1 MKIVK
6 AEVFVTCPGR
16 NFVTLKITTEDGIT
30 GLGDATLNGRELSVA
45 SYLQDHLCPQLIGRD
60 AHRIEDIWQFFYK
73 GAYWRR
79 GPVTM
84 SAISAVDMAL
94 WDIKAKAA
102 NMPLYQLL
110 GGASREG
117 VMVYCHTTGHSID
130 EALDD
135 YARHQELGFKAIRV
149 QCGIPGMKT
158 TYGMSKGKGL
168 AYEPAT
174 KGQWPEEQLWSTEK
188 YLDFMPKLFDAVRNK
203 FGFNEHLLHDMHH
216 RLTPIEAARFGKSIE
231 DYRMF
236 WMEDPTPAENQ
247 ECFRL
252 IRQHTVTPIA
262 VGEVFNSIWD
272 CKQLIEEQLID
283 YIRTTLTHAGGITGM
298 RRIADFASLYQVRTG
313 SHGPSDLS
321 PVCMAAAL
329 HFDLWV
335 PNFGVQEYMGYSEQ
349 MLEVFPHNWTFDN
362 GYMHPGDKPGLGIE
376 FDEKLAAKYPRVIGH
391 EFFGVI
397 DAVGEGVESA
407 RVGERVAV
415 DPVVSCGHCY
425 PCSIGKPNVC
435 TTLAVLGVHADGGFS
450 EYAVVPAKNAWKI
463 PEAVADQYAV
473 MIEPFTIAA
482 NVTGHGQPTENDTV
496 LVYGAGPIGLTIVQ
510 VLKGVYNVKN
520 VIVADRIDERLEKA
534 KESGA
539 DWAINNSQT
548 PLGEIFTEKGIKP
561 TLIIDAACHP
571 SILKEAVTLA
581 SPAARIVLMGFSSE
595 PSEVIQQGITG
606 KELSIFSS
614 RLNANKFPIVIDWLS
629 KGLIKPEKLITHT
642 FDFQHVADAISLF
655 EQDQKHCCKVLLT
668 FSE

>member
-1 MKIVK
+1 MKIVG

-16 NFVTLKITTEDGIT
+16 NFVTLKITTDEGIV

-45 SYLQDHLCPQLIGRD
+45 SYLKDHLCPQLIGRD

-84 SAISAVDMAL
+84 SAISAIDMAL

-130 EALDD
+130 DVLED
-135 YARHQELGFKAIRV
+135 YARHKEMGFKAIRV
-149 QCGIPGMKT
+149 QCGVPGMKT

-188 YLDFMPKLFDAVRNK
+188 YLDFTPKL
-203 FGFNEHLLHDMHH
+203 
-216 RLTPIEAARFGKSIE
+216 FGKSIE
-231 DYRMF
+231 EFRMF

-247 ECFRL
+247 ACFRL

-283 YIRTTLTHAGGITGM
+283 YIRTTITHAGGITGM

-321 PVCMAAAL
+321 PICHAAAL

-349 MLEVFPHNWTFDN
+349 MLEVFPHSWTFDN
-362 GYMHPGDKPGLGIE
+362 GYMHPGEKPGLGIE
-376 FDEKLAAKYPRVIGH
+376 FDEKLAAKYPY
-391 EFFGVI
+391 
-397 DAVGEGVESA
+397 DPAYLP
-407 RVGERVAV
+407 VA
-415 DPVVSCGHCY
+415 
-425 PCSIGKPNVC
+425 
-435 TTLAVLGVHADGGFS
+435 
-450 EYAVVPAKNAWKI
+450 
-463 PEAVADQYAV
+463 
-473 MIEPFTIAA
+473 
-482 NVTGHGQPTENDTV
+482 
-496 LVYGAGPIGLTIVQ
+496 
-510 VLKGVYNVKN
+510 
-520 VIVADRIDERLEKA
+520 RLED
-534 KESGA
+534 G
-539 DWAINNSQT
+539 
-548 PLGEIFTEKGIKP
+548 
-561 TLIIDAACHP
+561 TLW
-571 SILKEAVTLA
+571 
-581 SPAARIVLMGFSSE
+581 
-595 PSEVIQQGITG
+595 
-606 KELSIFSS
+606 
-614 RLNANKFPIVIDWLS
+614 NW
-629 KGLIKPEKLITHT
+629 
-642 FDFQHVADAISLF
+642 
-655 EQDQKHCCKVLLT
+655 
-668 FSE
+668 

>member
-30 GLGDATLNGRELSVA
+30 GLGD
-45 SYLQDHLCPQLIGRD
+45 
-60 AHRIEDIWQFFYK
+60 
-73 GAYWRR
+73 
-79 GPVTM
+79 
-84 SAISAVDMAL
+84 
-94 WDIKAKAA
+94 
-102 NMPLYQLL
+102 
-110 GGASREG
+110 
-117 VMVYCHTTGHSID
+117 
-130 EALDD
+130 
-135 YARHQELGFKAIRV
+135 QELGFKAIRV

-335 PNFGVQEYMGYSEQ
+335 PNFGVQEY
-349 MLEVFPHNWTFDN
+349 V
-362 GYMHPGDKPGLGIE
+362 
-376 FDEKLAAKYPRVIGH
+376 
-391 EFFGVI
+391 
-397 DAVGEGVESA
+397 
-407 RVGERVAV
+407 
-415 DPVVSCGHCY
+415 
-425 PCSIGKPNVC
+425 
-435 TTLAVLGVHADGGFS
+435 
-450 EYAVVPAKNAWKI
+450 
-463 PEAVADQYAV
+463 
-473 MIEPFTIAA
+473 
-482 NVTGHGQPTENDTV
+482 
-496 LVYGAGPIGLTIVQ
+496 
-510 VLKGVYNVKN
+510 
-520 VIVADRIDERLEKA
+520 
-534 KESGA
+534 
-539 DWAINNSQT
+539 
-548 PLGEIFTEKGIKP
+548 
-561 TLIIDAACHP
+561 
-571 SILKEAVTLA
+571 
-581 SPAARIVLMGFSSE
+581 
-595 PSEVIQQGITG
+595 
-606 KELSIFSS
+606 
-614 RLNANKFPIVIDWLS
+614 
-629 KGLIKPEKLITHT
+629 
-642 FDFQHVADAISLF
+642 ISLHGF
-655 EQDQKHCCKVLLT
+655 PRLSDISFQLLSLVSVA
-668 FSE
+668 FSQVR

>member
-1 MKIVK
+1 MKIV
-6 AEVFVTCPGR
+6 AADVFVTCPGR
-16 NFVTLKITTEDGIT
+16 NFVTLKITTDEGIV

-45 SYLQDHLCPQLIGRD
+45 SYLKDHLCPQLIGRD

-117 VMVYCHTTGHSID
+117 VMVYCHTTGHTID
-130 EALDD
+130 DVLED
-135 YARHQELGFKAIRV
+135 YVRHKEMGFKAIRV
-149 QCGIPGMKT
+149 QCGVPGMKT
-158 TYGMSKGKGL
+158 TYGMAKGKGL

-174 KGQWPEEQLWSTEK
+174 KGDWPEEQLWSTEK
-188 YLDFMPKLFDAVRNK
+188 YLDFTPKLFDAVRSK

-231 DYRMF
+231 EFRMF

-247 ECFRL
+247 ACFRL

-283 YIRTTLTHAGGITGM
+283 YIRTTITHAGGITGM

-321 PVCMAAAL
+321 PVCHAAAL

-335 PNFGVQEYMGYSEQ
+335 PNFGVQEFMGYSEQ
-349 MLEVFPHNWTFDN
+349 MLEVFPHSWRFDN

-376 FDEKLAAKYPRVIGH
+376 FDEKLAAKYPY
-391 EFFGVI
+391 
-397 DAVGEGVESA
+397 DPAYLP
-407 RVGERVAV
+407 VA
-415 DPVVSCGHCY
+415 
-425 PCSIGKPNVC
+425 
-435 TTLAVLGVHADGGFS
+435 
-450 EYAVVPAKNAWKI
+450 
-463 PEAVADQYAV
+463 
-473 MIEPFTIAA
+473 
-482 NVTGHGQPTENDTV
+482 
-496 LVYGAGPIGLTIVQ
+496 
-510 VLKGVYNVKN
+510 
-520 VIVADRIDERLEKA
+520 RLED
-534 KESGA
+534 G
-539 DWAINNSQT
+539 
-548 PLGEIFTEKGIKP
+548 
-561 TLIIDAACHP
+561 TLW
-571 SILKEAVTLA
+571 
-581 SPAARIVLMGFSSE
+581 
-595 PSEVIQQGITG
+595 
-606 KELSIFSS
+606 
-614 RLNANKFPIVIDWLS
+614 NW
-629 KGLIKPEKLITHT
+629 
-642 FDFQHVADAISLF
+642 
-655 EQDQKHCCKVLLT
+655 
-668 FSE
+668 